1 MKIRKIG
8 IDARLY
14 FQTGVG
20 TYVRNLLYYLSL
32 SSPNSMQFYVYVL
45 PKDVPTIHL
54 PPGRFTIRPVD
65 APWHSVREQTVF
77 YSAIMEDTLD
87 LMHFTYFSYPIRYM
101 RPFIATVH
109 DVTPLLFKTGR
120 ASTLSPLWYEIKHQ
134 IFTFVLSSQ
143 IKHARTIIT
152 PTKSVKD
159 QIVTM
164 YGSSISNKIYPLYEG
179 VSYELMAAKENT
191 SLSKKYPKPFYLY
204 VGNFYPHKN
213 IERLIEAFRKMLK
226 QVQHDNPPDLL
237 LVGPDTM
244 FAQKLKDHIAAQ
256 NIRNITF
263 NHNATIEDLV
273 FFYNHAKAL
282 INPSLSEGFGLP
294 LIEAAYF
301 GCPVI
306 ASNIPVFREL
316 LGSNYTSFDAMNVE
330 DIASKLKESS
340 SVIPSEVKTK
350 SRNFLL
356 EKFNFEKMTRE
367 LIEIY
372 SKTS

>member
-1 MKIRKIG
+1 MKTRKIG

-20 TYVRNLLYYLSL
+20 TYIRNLLYYLSL

-65 APWHSVREQTVF
+65 APWHSVGEQTVF
-77 YSAIMEDTLD
+77 YSAIMEDNLD
-87 LMHFTYFSYPIRYM
+87 LMHFTYFSYPIRYK

-120 ASTLSPLWYEIKHQ
+120 ASTLNPLFYEIKHQ
-134 IFTFVLSSQ
+134 VFKFVLSSQ
-143 IKHARTIIT
+143 IKHARAIIT
-152 PTKSVKD
+152 PTRSVQD
-159 QIVTM
+159 QIVSM
-164 YGSSISNKIYPLYEG
+164 YGTSIKNKIHPLYEG
-179 VSYELMAAKENT
+179 VSYELMSVKENT

-213 IERLIEAFRKMLK
+213 VERLIEAF
-226 QVQHDNPPDLL
+226 DNPPDLL
-237 LVGPDTM
+237 LVGPDNM
-244 FAQKLKDHIAAQ
+244 FAQKLKDHIAAA
-256 NIRNITF
+256 NIKNITF

-282 INPSLSEGFGLP
+282 VNPSLSEGFGLP
-294 LIEAAYF
+294 LIEATYF

-306 ASNIPVFREL
+306 ASDIPVFKEL
-316 LGSNYTSFDAMNVE
+316 LGSNYTSFDAMNVP
-330 DIASKLKESS
+330 DIAEKLKAGPR
-340 SVIPSEVKTK
+340 VIPDSI
-350 SRNFLL
+350 RNPDTS
-356 EKFNFEKMTRE
+356 KFSFEKMTRDVVHLYNNE
-367 LIEIY
+367 
-372 SKTS
+372 